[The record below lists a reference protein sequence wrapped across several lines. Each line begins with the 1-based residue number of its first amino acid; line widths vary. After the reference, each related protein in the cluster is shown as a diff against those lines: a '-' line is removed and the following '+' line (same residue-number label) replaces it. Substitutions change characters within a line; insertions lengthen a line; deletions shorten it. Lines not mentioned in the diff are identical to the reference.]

1 MKQQQPSCFCSVEGR
16 VSAAWRAVVVI
27 VAGGPF
33 RVGYRQAHGNKG
45 RL

>member
-27 VAGGPF
+27 VAGRPF
-33 RVGYRQAHGNKG
+33 RVAIGKAHSSKG